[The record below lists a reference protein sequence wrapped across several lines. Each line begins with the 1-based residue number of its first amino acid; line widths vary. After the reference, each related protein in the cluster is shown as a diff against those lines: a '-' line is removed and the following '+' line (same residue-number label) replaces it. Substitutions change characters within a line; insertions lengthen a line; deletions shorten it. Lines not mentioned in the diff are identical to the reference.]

1 MCLNGTFIFVA
12 LTWEEGNIIV
22 AKQLANTEADNRPA
36 AQVANWQTDVN
47 HSNIQHWPPRATRIS
62 AIFKSTL
69 LILTQFHFANVGP
82 SESTELQLS
91 FKSTLQTLAQCHF
104 VQGANVGP
112 PEPTELQLSFKSTL
126 PTLG

>member
-69 LILTQFHFANVGP
+69 LILPQFHFANVGP
-82 SESTELQLS
+82 L
-91 FKSTLQTLAQCHF
+91 
-104 VQGANVGP
+104 
-112 PEPTELQLSFKSTL
+112 EPTELQLSFKSTL
-126 PTLG
+126 HTLTQFHFVQWANIGPSEPLEFQPSLNTPC